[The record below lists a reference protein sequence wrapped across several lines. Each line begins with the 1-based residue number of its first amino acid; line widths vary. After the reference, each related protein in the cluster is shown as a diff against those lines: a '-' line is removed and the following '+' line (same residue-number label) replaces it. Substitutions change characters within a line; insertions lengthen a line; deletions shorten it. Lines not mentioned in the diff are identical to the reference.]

1 MIWASKLDYQLNKN
15 IELQLISKYV
25 GEQFIDN
32 TSSKD
37 RQLDAY
43 LVHHGRAI
51 WNIESN
57 LFKFAK
63 LSVQVNNLL
72 DENYINNAWIYRFK
86 SDGYDP
92 RPDDPYVT
100 ANSQGGYDM
109 AGYFP
114 QAKNFLLALTLGF

>member
-1 MIWASKLDYQLNKN
+1 M
-15 IELQLISKYV
+15 ISKYV
-25 GEQFIDN
+25 GDQYIDN
-32 TSSKD
+32 TSSED
-37 RQLDAY
+37 RQLEAY

-51 WNIESN
+51 WNIETK
-57 LFKFAK
+57 LFKTAK
-63 LSVQVNNLL
+63 LSIQVNNLL
-72 DENYINNAWIYRFK
+72 DENYVNNAWIYRFK

-114 QAKNFLLALTLGF
+114 QAKRNFLVGLTLGF